1 MMPTAYVP
9 SILDDAP
16 FKPGPFRLSMGLAPL
31 DLQHWIEP
39 DEHMA
44 AELQEKDRLL
54 RERHHDVFAA
64 QPEAEAGSA
73 EVLALLAAYLPAQ
86 FPALYRR
93 LGDRLDN
100 LATGQ
105 RWQLSGCPLH
115 PLDIAGRL
123 VQEDLCLM
131 RRAPGETVYRLVGA
145 SVCFPTRWRLAAKM
159 GQSLGAIHE
168 PVPGYEAQLAVS
180 MDRFFER
187 LRVERPVWRLN
198 WSLMDDPTYF
208 QPTGHG
214 RRTPNASITVDNA
227 GEKLW
232 LRLERQ
238 TLRRLPQTG
247 DILFTIRIHIHPLHH
262 LTRRPA
268 QAAPLAAAMRA
279 LPPDMQ
285 RYKSLPPFF
294 DAALAWLDR
303 VVADAI
309 TTGTP

>member
-1 MMPTAYVP
+1 
-9 SILDDAP
+9 
-16 FKPGPFRLSMGLAPL
+16 MGLAPL

-44 AELQEKDRLL
+44 VELQAKDRLL

-93 LGDRLDN
+93 FGDRLDN

-105 RWQLSGCPLH
+105 RWQLSACPFH

-123 VQEDLCLM
+123 VQEDLCLL
-131 RRAPGETVYRLVGA
+131 RRTPGETVYRLVGA

-159 GQSLGAIHE
+159 GQSVGTIHE

-180 MDRFFER
+180 MDRFFQR
-187 LRVERPVWRLN
+187 LKVERPVWRLN
-198 WSLMDDPTYF
+198 WSLMDDPTHF

-214 RRTPNASITVDNA
+214 RRTPNPGIDVDNA

-238 TLRRLPQTG
+238 TLRRLPQTA
-247 DILFTIRIHIHPLHH
+247 DILFTIRIHIHPLQH

-268 QAAPLAAAMRA
+268 QAARMAAAMRA

-285 RYKSLPPFF
+285 RYKSLPPFL
-294 DAALAWLDR
+294 DATLAWLDR
-303 VVADAI
+303 VVAGA
-309 TTGTP
+309 TATGTP